1 MCDQQEFILYIL
13 LMYRLIYFPGEYSI
27 LYLFVRYKF
36 GWNEIDYSLYA
47 AYKMTGILIGNINI
61 DHA

>member
-1 MCDQQEFILYIL
+1 MFIF
-13 LMYRLIYFPGEYSI
+13 FPGEYSI

-47 AYKMTGILIGNINI
+47 AYKMTGILIGN
-61 DHA
+61 

>member
-1 MCDQQEFILYIL
+1 MFQLTFVS
-13 LMYRLIYFPGEYSI
+13 GEYSI

-47 AYKMTGILIGNINI
+47 AYKMTGILIGNIY
-61 DHA
+61 

>member
-1 MCDQQEFILYIL
+1 MIF
-13 LMYRLIYFPGEYSI
+13 FFVFFFSGEYSI

-47 AYKMTGILIGNINI
+47 AYKMTGVLIGKNVHEIT
-61 DHA
+61 

>member
-1 MCDQQEFILYIL
+1 MNKLTINTYTNILTN
-13 LMYRLIYFPGEYSI
+13 FFSGEYSI

-47 AYKMTGILIGNINI
+47 AYKMTGILIGNITNI
-61 DHA
+61 IWTK